1 MKRALTALPLLALL
15 LGLALFLF
23 RRSETP
29 PGPGSRPAPS
39 PSIPSPSPE
48 ASRPAP
54 AEAKV
59 PPPDPEPGMI
69 RFAITLRGQPAG
81 GVPLTVIQ
89 SGEDRHMV
97 FKTEADGTQLLRGLP
112 PHEYGIYID
121 SEDAIP
127 YSGEVQVLPGATV
140 AVTVDL
146 KPGGKVYGTV
156 TDRDGRPVA
165 DARIFLLKEG
175 SKYPGGGHTVV
186 SDKDGHY
193 ALKGITPGAFGVRY
207 RHVLYKPLDRMG
219 LIFRESSDEYRVDVV
234 LELGAT
240 FSGHVVD
247 EAGAPIEG
255 AKLTAVN
262 NDSGGIARSG
272 PDGSFTV
279 TGLNDVPTNLAAEK
293 SGYGKVVLR
302 NLSGNPTNVL
312 FRLPKAG
319 TLLGRL
325 EMDTVPKQTQITLSR
340 FDDQLAQVVPEA
352 SRFFTLQQDKA
363 FLFADIPPGTY
374 WIDVRVQGYEPVER
388 PQIVIDSGQITR
400 PVIIS
405 MRKKN

>member
-1 MKRALTALPLLALL
+1 VP
-15 LGLALFLF
+15 
-23 RRSETP
+23 
-29 PGPGSRPAPS
+29 SRPAPVD
-39 PSIPSPSPE
+39 PQLPL
-48 ASRPAP
+48 
-54 AEAKV
+54 
-59 PPPDPEPGMI
+59 PDSEPGII

-81 GVPLTVIQ
+81 GVPITVIQ
-89 SGEDRHMV
+89 SGEDRHMI

-112 PHEYGIYID
+112 AHEYGIYIE
-121 SEDAIP
+121 SPDAIP
-127 YSGEVQVLPGATV
+127 YSGEVEVRPGATV

-146 KPGGKVYGTV
+146 KPGGKVFGTV
-156 TDRDGRPVA
+156 TDRAGRPVA
-165 DARIFLLKEG
+165 DTRIFLLHEG
-175 SKYPGGGHTVV
+175 SKLPPDGNSVL
-186 SDKDGHY
+186 SDKEGHY
-193 ALKGITPGAFGVRY
+193 ALKGISPGAFGVRY

-219 LIFRESSDEYRVDVV
+219 LVFRETSDEYQIDVV
-234 LELGAT
+234 LDLGAT

-247 EAGAPIEG
+247 EGGAPIEG

-262 NDSGGIARSG
+262 HESGGVGKSG

-279 TGLNDVPTNLAAEK
+279 TGLTDAPTNLAAEK

-325 EMDTVPKQTQITLSR
+325 EIDTVPKKTQITLSR
-340 FDDQLAQVVPEA
+340 FDDDLAQVVPEE
-352 SRFFTLQQDKA
+352 SKFFNLQQDKA

-374 WIDVRVQGYEPVER
+374 WIDVRVEGYEPVDR
-388 PQIVIDSGQITR
+388 PQVVLASGQISR